1 MASVNKVIL
10 VGRLGQDPTTRY
22 TGSGKAVANFTLAT
36 DESYKDSSG
45 TKQKKTEWHKITV
58 WDKLAEIA
66 QQYLTKGSL
75 IYLEGRIQTRQWE
88 DKNGQ
93 TRYSTEIT
101 ATNFTML
108 GGGKEK
114 ASEATETYQ
123 PGEVTSDDSIP
134 F

>member
-22 TGSGKAVANFTLAT
+22 TAAGKAVANFSLAT
-36 DESYKDSSG
+36 DESYKDSTG
-45 TKQKKTEWHKITV
+45 TKQKRVEWHKVTA

-66 QQYLTKGSL
+66 QQYLKKGSL
-75 IYLEGRIQTRQWE
+75 LYLEGRIQTRQWE

-93 TRYSTEIT
+93 TKYTTEII

-114 ASEATETYQ
+114 ASETTESEAPTETAD
-123 PGEVTSDDSIP
+123 EDIP